1 MLGSL
6 SGLEVLLRSVR
17 VWDSECEGASEA
29 IVGDTTGT
37 SKQAQAPGPFFII
50 WTGQA
55 FSLLGSELVQF
66 ALVWYLTTST
76 GSATVLTSA
85 SLVARLPQIFLGP
98 VAGAL
103 VDRWNRRVVMIVA
116 DSLIALM
123 AAGLAA
129 LFALNTVQVWH
140 IYVLLFVRALGE
152 AFHSPAMTAST
163 TLMVPEKHL
172 SRIQGMN
179 GALSGLMS
187 TLSPALGALL
197 LNLLP
202 MQGILAIDVGT
213 ALLAILPLCF
223 VFIPQP
229 EVATVGEGTPES
241 TGTRPSVLEDLCE
254 GLRFVWGWPG
264 LLMITGIQALIY
276 LLMVP
281 AYSLLPI
288 LVTEHLR
295 GAAPQ
300 LALLEAAGGSGIIV
314 GGLLLSVW
322 GGFRRRVVTMLLA
335 TMLSGLGWAV
345 LGGTPANGFVIA
357 VGAAFF
363 SAAMNSIMV
372 SSVRAL
378 DQAIV
383 PPEMQGRIFGLSLA
397 IVMAMTPIGLAVAGP
412 VSDTIGVRPWF
423 VIGGLVTAALGMG
436 SFFIPAII
444 RIEDKA
450 A

>member
-1 MLGSL
+1 M
-6 SGLEVLLRSVR
+6 
-17 VWDSECEGASEA
+17 EA

-37 SKQAQAPGPFFII
+37 SKQAQAQALVPFFII

-55 FSLLGSELVQF
+55 YSLLGSELVQF

-76 GSATVLTSA
+76 SSATVLTSA
-85 SLVARLPQIFLGP
+85 SLVAMLPKIFLGP
-98 VAGAL
+98 VVGAL
-103 VDRWNRRVVMIVA
+103 VDRWNRLVVMITA
-116 DSLIALM
+116 DSLIAVVT
-123 AAGLAA
+123 AGLAA
-129 LFALNTVQVWH
+129 LFALNMVQVWH
-140 IYVLLFVRALGE
+140 IYVLMFVRALGE

-163 TLMVPEKHL
+163 TLMVPERHL
-172 SRIQGMN
+172 SRVQGMN
-179 GALSGLMS
+179 EALFGVMS
-187 TLSPALGALL
+187 ILSPALGALL
-197 LNLLP
+197 LDLLS

-241 TGTRPSVLEDLCE
+241 TGSRPSVLEDLCE
-254 GLRFVWGWPG
+254 RLRFVWDWPG
-264 LLMITGIQALIY
+264 LLMITGIHALIY

-295 GAAPQ
+295 GDAPQ
-300 LALLEAAGGSGIIV
+300 LAWLQAAGAGGIIV
-314 GGLLLSVW
+314 GGLILSLW
-322 GGFRRRVVTMLLA
+322 GGFKRRVLTMSL
-335 TMLSGLGWAV
+335 TTILSGVGWVV
-345 LGGTPANGFVIA
+345 LGGAPANAFVMA

-363 SAAMNSIMV
+363 SAAMNSMMV
-372 SSVRAL
+372 GSVRAL
-378 DQAIV
+378 EQAII
-383 PPEMQGRIFGLSLA
+383 PPEMQGRVFGQSLA

-412 VSDTIGVRPWF
+412 VSDTVGVRPWF

-436 SFFIPAII
+436 SFFMPALM
-444 RIEDKA
+444 RIEDEA